1 MKAVWT
7 YLFTHYGCIFAQQ
20 QPALLTILLTILVLI
35 LPAAGQDKARVSKWD
50 VEVLEAVSDGTPL
63 KPVVKPSPARFKVIS
78 SRTKMMDVLG
88 EAEMPGISPMK
99 GRANVTVQ
107 MVEEP
112 VFSAPPVF
120 SVPLPALK
128 VDDPAVLGRLAE
140 LQEKYQ
146 STALVFISATV
157 YDHKRT
163 LLRIHSIG
171 ADASE
176 VSAWSNL
183 DLNHF
188 GGFSGYR
195 VKDAVDGKLY
205 DYGMLLGLG
214 NEAASAFPSKI
225 PKLPD
230 LEKSGPVFAV
240 LDGKAGSPAMDV
252 LEQIHDLYRKDGTRM
267 EADFRAREKALAE
280 RKAFLAAN
288 PPKPKDVT
296 IRFWKRDSNTTTST
310 KRP

>member
-1 MKAVWT
+1 MK
-7 YLFTHYGCIFAQQ
+7 
-20 QPALLTILLTILVLI
+20 LLTIPLALLCLL
-35 LPAAGQDKARVSKWD
+35 LPAAGQDKAQVPKWD
-50 VEVLEAVSDGTPL
+50 VEILGAVSDGIPL
-63 KPVVKPSPARFKVIS
+63 KPVAKPSPARFKVIS
-78 SRTKMMDVLG
+78 SRTAMMDVVG
-88 EAEMPGISPMK
+88 EGALPGNAPVK

-112 VFSAPPVF
+112 VFSAP
-120 SVPLPALK
+120 SVLYAPLPALE
-128 VDDPAVLGRLAE
+128 VDDPAVLARLAE

-146 STALVFISATV
+146 STSLVFISATV

-171 ADASE
+171 DDASE

-214 NEAASAFPSKI
+214 NEAASAFPNKI

-230 LEKSGPVFAV
+230 LEESGPAFAV
-240 LDGKAGSPAMDV
+240 LDGKARSSAMDV
-252 LEQIHDLYRKDGTRM
+252 LEQIHDLYRKDGKRM

-280 RKAFLAAN
+280 RKAFLTAN
-288 PPKPKDVT
+288 PPKPKDVM
-296 IRFWKRDSNTTTST
+296 IRFWKRDSDTTTST

>member
-1 MKAVWT
+1 MK
-7 YLFTHYGCIFAQQ
+7 
-20 QPALLTILLTILVLI
+20 LLTIPLALLCLL
-35 LPAAGQDKARVSKWD
+35 LPAAGQDKAQVSRWE
-50 VEVLEAVSDGTPL
+50 VEILEAISDGIPL
-63 KPVVKPSPARFKVIS
+63 KPVAKPSPARFKVIS
-78 SRTKMMDVLG
+78 SRTVMMDVVG
-88 EAEMPGISPMK
+88 EAEVPGIAPVK

-112 VFSAPPVF
+112 VFSAPSAPPA
-120 SVPLPALK
+120 PLPALK
-128 VDDPAVLGRLAE
+128 VDDPAVLARLAE

-146 STALVFISATV
+146 STSLVFISATV
-157 YDHKRT
+157 YDHKRS

-171 ADASE
+171 DDASE

-214 NEAASAFPSKI
+214 NEAAPAFPNKI

-230 LEKSGPVFAV
+230 LEKSGPAFVV
-240 LDGKAGSPAMDV
+240 LDGKARSSAMDV
-252 LEQIHDLYRKDGTRM
+252 LEQIHDLYRNDGKRM
-267 EADFRAREKALAE
+267 EADFRAREKILAE

-296 IRFWKRDSNTTTST
+296 IRFWNRDSNTTTST

>member
-1 MKAVWT
+1 MKV
-7 YLFTHYGCIFAQQ
+7 FTI
-20 QPALLTILLTILVLI
+20 PLALVCLL

-50 VEVLEAVSDGTPL
+50 VEILGAISDGIPL
-63 KPVVKPSPARFKVIS
+63 KSVAIPEPGKFKVIS
-78 SRTKMMDVLG
+78 SRTKMMDVVG
-88 EAEMPGISPMK
+88 EGALPGSAPVK

-112 VFSAPPVF
+112 VFSAPSAPPA
-120 SVPLPALK
+120 PLPALK
-128 VDDPAVLGRLAE
+128 VDDPAVLARLAE
-140 LQEKYQ
+140 LQEAHEDT
-146 STALVFISATV
+146 SLVFISATV

-171 ADASE
+171 DDASE

-188 GGFSGYR
+188 VGFSGYR

-214 NEAASAFPSKI
+214 NEAAPAIPSKI

-230 LEKSGPVFAV
+230 LEESGPAFAV
-240 LDGKAGSPAMDV
+240 LDGKARSSAMDV

-296 IRFWKRDSNTTTST
+296 IRFWNRDSPATTST

>member
-1 MKAVWT
+1 MKV
-7 YLFTHYGCIFAQQ
+7 FTI
-20 QPALLTILLTILVLI
+20 PLALLCLL
-35 LPAAGQDKARVSKWD
+35 LPAPGQDKARVSKWD
-50 VEVLEAVSDGTPL
+50 VEILGAVSDGIPL
-63 KPVVKPSPARFKVIS
+63 KPEVKPSPARFKVIS
-78 SRTKMMDVLG
+78 SRTAMMDVVG
-88 EAEMPGISPMK
+88 EAEMPGNVPVK

-112 VFSAPPVF
+112 VFYAPSVLSA
-120 SVPLPALK
+120 PLPALK
-128 VDDPAVLGRLAE
+128 VYDPAVLARLAV
-140 LQEKYQ
+140 LQEKHQ
-146 STALVFISATV
+146 DTSLVFISATV

-163 LLRIHSIG
+163 LLKIHSIG
-171 ADASE
+171 DDASE

-188 GGFSGYR
+188 VGFSGYR

-214 NEAASAFPSKI
+214 NEAAPAFPNKI
-225 PKLPD
+225 PKFPD

-240 LDGKAGSPAMDV
+240 LDGKAGSSAMDV
-252 LEQIHDLYRKDGTRM
+252 LEQIHDLYRNDGKRM
-267 EADFRAREKALAE
+267 EADFRAQEKALAE

-296 IRFWKRDSNTTTST
+296 IRFWKRSASGKTLSERTT
-310 KRP
+310 R